1 MDGVGR
7 LFGIVSLDSSDLKI
21 THFMN
26 YISKSLKNDRRP
38 ILVKRQNNQVWVT
51 IGNKLK
57 DILIQERSLVF
68 DRFHRS
74 DLAYISQ
81 IEELG

>member
-21 THFMN
+21 THSMN
-26 YISKSLKNDRRP
+26 YISKSLKNDCRP